1 MSPRMSKSC
10 ALVLLLAMSLGLAV
24 GLLAWGPI
32 VLTQHSIADPR
43 LWAGMPRAFNALA
56 CLPLLTA
63 GLAGVWLT
71 RVGRLPAGLRAAWL
85 GFFASAV
92 LQAIGSAALD
102 LAPGDWMRAM
112 TQLFS
117 AGAVTFLLLA
127 FLAERIDAA
136 FSGPRA
142 MEIGVAISVIAA
154 SWWAAGQL
162 LSHQGDLRALL
173 LLQALPLLLVP
184 SGAVN
189 LAGRFTSSADWLW
202 MLCLYGLAHAAGLAD
217 AALFN
222 ATGWVSGQP
231 LMHLLSAV
239 AVAWLAY
246 RAGMAPGS
254 LLARTADDDEL
265 TQRSTSLN
273 TSS

>member
-1 MSPRMSKSC
+1 
-10 ALVLLLAMSLGLAV
+10 
-24 GLLAWGPI
+24 
-32 VLTQHSIADPR
+32 
-43 LWAGMPRAFNALA
+43 
-56 CLPLLTA
+56 
-63 GLAGVWLT
+63 
-71 RVGRLPAGLRAAWL
+71 
-85 GFFASAV
+85 
-92 LQAIGSAALD
+92 
-102 LAPGDWMRAM
+102 M

-202 MLCLYGLAHAAGLAD
+202 MLCLYGLA
-217 AALFN
+217 
-222 ATGWVSGQP
+222 ATLIGYLV
-231 LMHLLSAV
+231 SAV
-239 AVAWLAY
+239 ASSQPAAFAISVGTMGVMFGL
-246 RAGMAPGS
+246 S
-254 LLARTADDDEL
+254 LMTFVVRMPLRPPPTF
-265 TQRSTSLN
+265 RIWP
-273 TSS
+273 